1 MTTTLET
8 GAQGGAHPTHDRARE
23 RNATISIAFFLIAV
37 VIATAIATLAF
48 GLAGLTISAVIGAW
62 AILGFLVVM
71 TAGS

>member
-1 MTTTLET
+1 MTTTIET
-8 GAQGGAHPTHDRARE
+8 GAQGGAHPTHDRE